1 MKIKIVWKFSG
12 LLYNV
17 LKRSMKLCTLWR
29 ACDYVCA
36 QAWRPRRRN
45 TYTLLE
51 KECAVYRNISRTRYR
66 CGPAVCAAAYLIS
79 YNLRYGGTRGAATC
93 RTTATARG
101 IRINCNPRI
110 NTVMPRRPPRPEPGQ
125 ISRST
130 ISVIFCTLV
139 SSDSRCGIWSRVALT
154 RVQFVRAHDKCYYE
168 RTVLSNRCLSQ
179 NNCKKFRE
187 TSGLYHIAMFH
198 YWPRSSFRYLNRK
211 PQTANLKLFR
221 YTANVTIL

>member
-1 MKIKIVWKFSG
+1 MNDTIDEWHFNQDKIDSNIKLIEKLVMKIKIVRKFSG

-93 RTTATARG
+93 RTTATLAVSEL
-101 IRINCNPRI
+101 IA
-110 NTVMPRRPPRPEPGQ
+110 
-125 ISRST
+125 
-130 ISVIFCTLV
+130 TLGLIPLCP
-139 SSDSRCGIWSRVALT
+139 DDL
-154 RVQFVRAHDKCYYE
+154 RVQSLDRFRA
-168 RTVLSNRCLSQ
+168 
-179 NNCKKFRE
+179 
-187 TSGLYHIAMFH
+187 
-198 YWPRSSFRYLNRK
+198 PRSRLYFVL
-211 PQTANLKLFR
+211 LFHP
-221 YTANVTIL
+221 ILVAAFDLAWR